1 MRQPQQTSENPIT
14 TLPNRATMKR
24 SHNLVL
30 FSAALILSA
39 SVVDGFSSLPF
50 SSGTRKHLHTSFH
63 NGNNRQSLRPV
74 PWNSDVKAN
83 ELYASK
89 ADRSEE
95 KTESR
100 FRVRRR
106 VKSILSASRSNRSE
120 AKTESRFKVRKRV
133 RSVLEKAK
141 NRTGIENS
149 SEERLLKTDQ
159 RLFKTEQTGLDVIA
173 EAASIGGLGAVVVD
187 ESGSVDVALNYAPK
201 KKNNRSA
208 TTVNGQK
215 TDTVSTTS
223 SITDSSV
230 TVAIPASTPSPGP
243 RPISNP
249 EDDFVVAANTPSV
262 EERSPSVEVDA
273 LKADVSAA
281 FSMPAAPLPFT
292 LPTLTEDQE
301 RQLEAG
307 ERLQQQS
314 KMAREGSGYVVLDVK
329 APPYVVWE
337 CLLDFESYPETIPTV
352 RSVQMFTSTHLKS
365 GYRAEKPVNPGTGK
379 ETRHYGTPSLTRA
392 AFTLS
397 KFKLNIAAVHKY
409 RPHPEGDYMVFEL
422 DQGSKNIVLQK
433 AKGVWHTE
441 AEVRPG
447 YTRVWLLCELR
458 VSRALPSFIVDYAA
472 ERAMPRATTWLK
484 PQVEAAAELWLK
496 SDNAK

>member
-1 MRQPQQTSENPIT
+1 
-14 TLPNRATMKR
+14 
-24 SHNLVL
+24 
-30 FSAALILSA
+30 
-39 SVVDGFSSLPF
+39 
-50 SSGTRKHLHTSFH
+50 
-63 NGNNRQSLRPV
+63 
-74 PWNSDVKAN
+74 
-83 ELYASK
+83 
-89 ADRSEE
+89 
-95 KTESR
+95 
-100 FRVRRR
+100 
-106 VKSILSASRSNRSE
+106 
-120 AKTESRFKVRKRV
+120 
-133 RSVLEKAK
+133 
-141 NRTGIENS
+141 
-149 SEERLLKTDQ
+149 
-159 RLFKTEQTGLDVIA
+159 
-173 EAASIGGLGAVVVD
+173 
-187 ESGSVDVALNYAPK
+187 
-201 KKNNRSA
+201 
-208 TTVNGQK
+208 
-215 TDTVSTTS
+215 
-223 SITDSSV
+223 
-230 TVAIPASTPSPGP
+230 
-243 RPISNP
+243 
-249 EDDFVVAANTPSV
+249 
-262 EERSPSVEVDA
+262 
-273 LKADVSAA
+273 
-281 FSMPAAPLPFT
+281 
-292 LPTLTEDQE
+292 
-301 RQLEAG
+301 LEAG